1 VDAGQITTNNT
12 AQHNAAQHARA
23 QREEVVATAGK
34 PNVGYPNDLLQSE
47 EVMATTGK
55 SIVGYPNDKLKSV
68 LYGKSVLFPKSE
80 RYLNNV
86 LYLKS
91 VELMATTGKINAGT
105 LNDPAPQPR
114 HTEPCYSLL

>member
-1 VDAGQITTNNT
+1 M
-12 AQHNAAQHARA
+12 
-23 QREEVVATAGK
+23 
-34 PNVGYPNDLLQSE
+34 GYPNDLLQSE
-47 EVMATTGK
+47 QVMATAGK

-91 VELMATTGKINAGT
+91 VELMATTGKINADT
-105 LNDPAPQPR
+105 LNDPVPQPR
-114 HTEPCYSLL
+114 HTESCHSLI